1 MIHEAVR
8 SFMVQVF
15 GSVPYGIWI
24 KDEYD
29 FQWNNWLREGEL
41 PEYTDQEQI
50 ESSWKILRY
59 TFVFL
64 SNINIR
70 VVIDTQKQ
78 LTLLQS
84 ERLESLI
91 REGLLKQQIE
101 KERAHNDR
109 WLTGLRELT
118 CSLELNDLLLKI
130 MENALHVIPSL
141 SCGLFMMVDPDSGKM
156 IPRAKV
162 GFQDSVYQYQGEL
175 DEGITGKVYEEGIG
189 RMYSTPD
196 DAFKD
201 MGNVSQENAD
211 IIVSSLPDGIMAKGL
226 IAVPVTMNT
235 HKIGVMLVYQFEQNR
250 RFAPH
255 DLNVMQGFADQAAIA
270 ISNATMYSELLETN
284 RYLVSRNEIHNQFTA
299 LSIEHV
305 SLGHIIETVGSM
317 LKLPTYYVDM
327 ARNDWYP
334 LIPESVLLSELDIYT
349 ALDSQFNPITLS
361 GGTDHSDYYLYPIVN
376 GSLVLGCFAIQLDH
390 PLGQLDH
397 VILEQGGAIVMLE
410 MVNTYSLTEMSY
422 RKNHDFFSDLVQ
434 YREPQQL
441 EARLSSFQLPA
452 HQSLFVAQ
460 LQLYGEHPDMKTTEN
475 WVRKLIGFIEKELG
489 TREHLLFSAHHK
501 ITILAAASEPK
512 VRHWI
517 ISRLE
522 TAVEKWTTSKTP
534 ALSIGI
540 GGLYQGLEY
549 VSKSNDEATRS
560 LSFLLK
566 QNKAGLMLYEEIGIN
581 RLFLNQEPSDIE
593 NYINEILSP
602 LQQQKSGELELTL
615 KTYIAANRSVQA
627 TAERLHIHT
636 NTLYLRLRKI
646 EEILGVDLNDSEG
659 WMKVYLAC
667 HLSEVYSVAPTA
679 SGALKL

>member
-15 GSVPYGIWI
+15 GSASYGIWM

-29 FQWNNWLREGEL
+29 FQWNNWLCEGEV

-50 ESSWKILRY
+50 EPSWKILRY
-59 TFVFL
+59 TFDFL

-101 KERAHNDR
+101 MERAHNDR

-118 CSLELNDLLLKI
+118 CSLELNDLLFKI

-211 IIVSSLPDGIMAKGL
+211 IIVRSLPDGVMAKGL

-235 HKIGVMLVYQFEQNR
+235 HKIGVMLVYQFEQHR

-305 SLGHIIETVGSM
+305 SLEHIIETVGSM

-334 LIPESVLLSELDIYT
+334 VLPESVLLSELDIYT

-361 GGTDHSDYYLYPIVN
+361 GGTNQSDYYLYPIVN
-376 GSLVLGCFAIQLDH
+376 GSLMLGCFAIQLDH

-410 MVNTYSLTEMSY
+410 MMNTYSLTEMSY
-422 RKNHDFFSDLVQ
+422 RKNQDFFSDLVQ
-434 YREPQQL
+434 YRDPQQL

-501 ITILAAASEPK
+501 ITILAAAPEPK

-517 ISRLE
+517 ISSLE
-522 TAVEKWTTSKTP
+522 SAVEKWTTSKTP

-593 NYINEILSP
+593 NYIHEILSP

-615 KTYIAANRSVQA
+615 KTYIAANRSVQV

-646 EEILGVDLNDSEG
+646 EEILRVDLNDSEG

-667 HLSEVYSVAPTA
+667 HLSDVYSVAPRAGGA
-679 SGALKL
+679 SKL

>member
-8 SFMVQVF
+8 SFMAQVF

-101 KERAHNDR
+101 MERAHNDR

-130 MENALHVIPSL
+130 MESALHVIPSL
-141 SCGLFMMVDPDSGKM
+141 SCGLFMMVDPNSGKM

-211 IIVSSLPDGIMAKGL
+211 IIVSSLPDGNMAKGL

-255 DLNVMQGFADQAAIA
+255 DLNVMQGFADQA
-270 ISNATMYSELLETN
+270 YHCHLQ
-284 RYLVSRNEIHNQFTA
+284 RHHVFRTA
-299 LSIEHV
+299 
-305 SLGHIIETVGSM
+305 G
-317 LKLPTYYVDM
+317 D
-327 ARNDWYP
+327 
-334 LIPESVLLSELDIYT
+334 
-349 ALDSQFNPITLS
+349 
-361 GGTDHSDYYLYPIVN
+361 
-376 GSLVLGCFAIQLDH
+376 
-390 PLGQLDH
+390 
-397 VILEQGGAIVMLE
+397 
-410 MVNTYSLTEMSY
+410 
-422 RKNHDFFSDLVQ
+422 
-434 YREPQQL
+434 EP
-441 EARLSSFQLPA
+441 
-452 HQSLFVAQ
+452 
-460 LQLYGEHPDMKTTEN
+460 
-475 WVRKLIGFIEKELG
+475 
-489 TREHLLFSAHHK
+489 
-501 ITILAAASEPK
+501 
-512 VRHWI
+512 
-517 ISRLE
+517 ISR
-522 TAVEKWTTSKTP
+522 
-534 ALSIGI
+534 
-540 GGLYQGLEY
+540 
-549 VSKSNDEATRS
+549 
-560 LSFLLK
+560 
-566 QNKAGLMLYEEIGIN
+566 
-581 RLFLNQEPSDIE
+581 
-593 NYINEILSP
+593 
-602 LQQQKSGELELTL
+602 
-615 KTYIAANRSVQA
+615 
-627 TAERLHIHT
+627 
-636 NTLYLRLRKI
+636 
-646 EEILGVDLNDSEG
+646 
-659 WMKVYLAC
+659 
-667 HLSEVYSVAPTA
+667 
-679 SGALKL
+679 